1 MINYFLLI
9 CLSIIVY
16 EFIIYIKFVNIIKS
30 NLKIYQKILKL
41 FIAKNTSDFRKEKL
55 VFIYSKLLFVISIK
69 IFLII
74 ILILFFIYILNFFS
88 QSFLNLI
95 LSIFGIL
102 QLSLVTLI
110 YHQFR
115 KKINAKLQ

>member
-1 MINYFLLI
+1 MIDHFLLI
-9 CLSIIVY
+9 CSSIIVY
-16 EFIIYIKFVNIIKS
+16 EFIIYIKFINIIKS

-41 FIAKNTSDFRKEKL
+41 FIAKNISDLRKEKL
-55 VFIYSKLLFVISIK
+55 IFIYSKLLFFISIK

-74 ILILFFIYILNFFS
+74 ILILFFIYMLNFFS

-95 LSIFGIL
+95 LSLFGVL
-102 QLSLVTLI
+102 QLSVMTLI

-115 KKINAKLQ
+115 KKINAKL